1 MRFPLLAIVALPV
14 LALACSPAP
23 DVGSAEAD
31 QTAALSAPKRDWSAH
46 PAIVETDDADDI
58 YAVSDAHGHYEL
70 LAQLLEANH
79 LMKAGAG
86 GDPTKATWTGGNAVL
101 VVAGDLIDKGD
112 KSLEVIDL
120 LRALQA
126 NAPRGRVIVT
136 MGNHEAEFLD
146 DPANKKASDKGQDAE
161 GIDNELKVRNVDP
174 QSLVKGT
181 DAAGRGTWISSLPL
195 GARVKKWF
203 FSHAGNTQQLSIKD
217 LAAKLQSS
225 IDKNG
230 YSGAQT
236 TCSNGPNAAKCDS
249 ILESQSWYSSP
260 DKDDS
265 GKKEADALGVK
276 HIVFGHDPGALGAD
290 GKIAASKNG
299 ILVKIDTA
307 MGIHDSHGVGKAL
320 LLHVSTRGKDSAEIL
335 DASGASKSLL

>member
-1 MRFPLLAIVALPV
+1 MRFPYHAVVALPL
-14 LALACSPAP
+14 LALACS
-23 DVGSAEAD
+23 SAQGVSSSEAD
-31 QTAALSAPKRDWSAH
+31 QTAALTAPKRAWAEH

-86 GDPTKATWTGGNAVL
+86 GDPTKATWTGGHAVL

-126 NAPRGRVIVT
+126 SAPARRVIVT

-146 DPANKKASDKGQDAE
+146 DPANKKASNSGQDSD
-161 GIDNELKVRNVDP
+161 GIDNELKVSKVDP

-181 DAAGRGTWISSLPL
+181 DAAGRGKWISTLPL

-217 LAAKLQSS
+217 LNTKLQNS
-225 IDKNG
+225 IDNNG

-236 TCSNGPNAAKCDS
+236 TCSNDPKAKTCDS
-249 ILESQSWYSSP
+249 ILESQNWYSNP

-265 GKKEADALGVK
+265 GKKEADALGVN
-276 HIVFGHDPGALGAD
+276 HIVFGHDPGGLGVN

-307 MGIHDSHGVGKAL
+307 MGIHDSNGVGKAF
-320 LLHVSTRGKDSAEIL
+320 LLHVSTKGKDSAEIL
-335 DASGASKSLL
+335 DASGGSKGLL